1 MASFALL
8 SDPHHNG
15 CRECSAEAY
24 FFQPWLVQCLCL
36 SAEPAHTAC
45 TLHLQWHRGGT
56 APQALPSISPLFSA
70 VPIDVT
76 ETLMVGD
83 CSTEA

>member
-45 TLHLQWHRGGT
+45 TPTCGGT
-56 APQALPSISPLFSA
+56 EEARRYKRCLPSHGFSA
-70 VPIDVT
+70 Q
-76 ETLMVGD
+76 
-83 CSTEA
+83 CQ